1 MPSLKCRCDN
11 RIDFGQIPNPNEWL
25 LVSDVAYDKYDGIV
39 NSEDLYS
46 EFEHALRCPN
56 CQRLWVFWN
65 GFSEEPTCYEAQ
77 PKKDQCTSNN
87 KTRRVYIGYSTTLN
101 GREMIQYFDIDPLHD
116 DRLSKFEQNFGSPYI
131 QPGSFEVYGK
141 ETYGN
146 DFNAAYVKDLFP
158 FDLEEIILSK
168 ISFDEARCVFFVETE
183 SVDIKSAKDA
193 TLLGPIDVEK
203 YNFE

>member
-1 MPSLKCRCDN
+1 M
-11 RIDFGQIPNPNEWL
+11 
-25 LVSDVAYDKYDGIV
+25 
-39 NSEDLYS
+39 
-46 EFEHALRCPN
+46 H
-56 CQRLWVFWN
+56 
-65 GFSEEPTCYEAQ
+65 
-77 PKKDQCTSNN
+77 
-87 KTRRVYIGYSTTLN
+87 RVYVGYSTTLN

-141 ETYGN
+141 ETYEN

-183 SVDIKSAKDA
+183 SVDIKSVKDA

-203 YNFE
+203 YNFEE